1 MEKAPTSISEAQRVR
16 DLEGQL
22 AAVLQQ
28 VNIPNIRVYGWVITI
43 REIIFLVTDIVI
55 VTEKE

>member
-1 MEKAPTSISEAQRVR
+1 MR

>member
-16 DLEGQL
+16 NLEGQL

-28 VNIPNIRVYGWVITI
+28 VNISNIRVYGRVITI

>member
-16 DLEGQL
+16 NLEGQL

-28 VNIPNIRVYGWVITI
+28 VNIPNIRVYGRVITI

>member
-28 VNIPNIRVYGWVITI
+28 VNISNIRVYGRVITI